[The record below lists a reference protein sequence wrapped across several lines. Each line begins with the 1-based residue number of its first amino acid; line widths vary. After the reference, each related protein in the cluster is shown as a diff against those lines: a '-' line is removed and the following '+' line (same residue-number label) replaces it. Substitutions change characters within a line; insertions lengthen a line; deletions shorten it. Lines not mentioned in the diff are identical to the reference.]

1 MTECVNMAE
10 GKIVLY
16 SGDCYKIVPSMHC
29 GSVDLVIT
37 DPPYDFCGQVH
48 GGGMFSAKNEGRYG
62 RKRAPTMLK
71 ELETLDS
78 VKFTPSVFL
87 DLIKPKM
94 KRFYGYF
101 FCNKTLVADYIEW
114 AKSRK
119 YSYDILC
126 MIKANPIPAHSTH
139 HVSDLEYI
147 VLIRDKGTYFK
158 GSGLSP
164 DDYKKT
170 FVTSCQKRMHPAE
183 KPVELLERFV
193 RTSCPEG
200 GVVFDPSMGSGS
212 TGIACLNNKRN
223 FIGIEKNEEY
233 FNLTSERI
241 KARQDE
247 INGVG
252 TLFGEAI

>member
-16 SGDCYKIVPSMHC
+16 SGDCYKIIPPMPD

-37 DPPYDFCGQVH
+37 DPPYNFDGQVH
-48 GGGMFSAKNEGRYG
+48 GGGMFSAKNKEKYG
-62 RKRAPTMLK
+62 RKREVAMLT

-78 VKFTPSVFL
+78 VKFTPSIFL
-87 DLIKPKM
+87 DLIKPKL

-114 AKSRK
+114 AKSKK

-139 HVSDLEYI
+139 HVSSLEYI
-147 VLIRDKGTYFK
+147 VLIRDKGTYFQ

-170 FVTSCQKRMHPAE
+170 FVTNCQKRMHPAE

-193 RTSCPEG
+193 RTSCPED
-200 GVVFDPSMGSGS
+200 GVVFDPFMGSGT
-212 TGIACLNNKRN
+212 TGVAAIKHGRYFCGCELEQDYFTLAKRR
-223 FIGIEKNEEY
+223 
-233 FNLTSERI
+233 LT
-241 KARQDE
+241 A
-247 INGVG
+247 
-252 TLFGEAI
+252 

>member
-16 SGDCYKIVPSMHC
+16 SGDCYDIIPPMSD
-29 GSVDLVIT
+29 GSIDLVIT
-37 DPPYDFCGQVH
+37 DPPYNFNGQVH
-48 GGGMFSAKNEGRYG
+48 GGGMFSAKNKEKYG
-62 RKRAPTMLK
+62 RKREVAMLK

-78 VKFTPSVFL
+78 VKFVPSVFL
-87 DLIKPKM
+87 DLIKPKL
-94 KRFYGYF
+94 KKFYGYF
-101 FCNKTLVADYIEW
+101 FCNKTLVAEYIGW
-114 AKSRK
+114 ANKNRF
-119 YSYDILC
+119 SYDILTLE
-126 MIKANPIPAHSTH
+126 KRNPIPAHSTH
-139 HVSDLEYI
+139 HVSSLEYI
-147 VLIRDKGTYFK
+147 ILVRDKGTYFQ

-170 FVTSCQKRMHPAE
+170 FLTNCQKRMHPAE
-183 KPVELLERFV
+183 KPVEFLERFV

-200 GVVFDPSMGSGS
+200 GVVFDPFMGSGS

-223 FIGIEKNEEY
+223 FIGIEKNEGY
-233 FNLTSERI
+233 FNLASERI

-247 INGVG
+247 INGVE